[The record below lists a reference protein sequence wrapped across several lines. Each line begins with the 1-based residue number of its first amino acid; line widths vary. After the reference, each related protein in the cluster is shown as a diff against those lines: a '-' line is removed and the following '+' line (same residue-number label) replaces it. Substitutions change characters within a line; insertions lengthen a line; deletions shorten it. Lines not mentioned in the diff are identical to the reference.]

1 MQKKFCLKTSTYKIN
16 FFAKSLKTN
25 KTFFKK
31 TLDNPSQKHYI
42 NSEDREAGMGG
53 HGALILWFNVKPS
66 AHTKIV

>member
-1 MQKKFCLKTSTYKIN
+1 MCYKIN

-31 TLDNPSQKHYI
+31 SVDNPSLIHYI

-53 HGALILWFNVKPS
+53 HGALILWFNVKPNW
-66 AHTKIV
+66 AGRMV